1 MQVNSHNSVQNYVHQ
16 QQKIETVSL
25 SFSDEDPCNRCSQLP
40 WVVASNMAHT
50 RDAAGHQKANSQ
62 NLAILPQVQMASIIA
77 AHARDAA
84 KHQMGNTQ
92 HPKPCHDL

>member
-16 QQKIETVSL
+16 QQKIET
-25 SFSDEDPCNRCSQLP
+25 DEDPCNRCSQLP

-50 RDAAGHQKANSQ
+50 RDAAGHQKANNR
-62 NLAILPQVQMASIIA
+62 NLAILPWVPVASII